1 MRRIAQVGV
10 LAGLGVLALLMN
22 AGTTLATPPTPTLVG
37 APFTYRA
44 TVQPFHVDSNDFK
57 LYQKNPEDVVVRELT
72 FAPHGDSG
80 WHSHPGPV
88 IVLVLQGTLVNYHA
102 NDPTCTG
109 TTIVAGQS
117 FMEPPGDI
125 HEVRN
130 EDPTT
135 TAIVIAT
142 FLDVP
147 VGGVFRLDASAPGN
161 CPF

>member
-1 MRRIAQVGV
+1 MRRIAQLGT
-10 LAGLGVLALLMN
+10 LAGLAVVALVMN
-22 AGTTLATPPTPTLVG
+22 AGTTLATPSTGFG

-44 TVQPFHVDSNDFK
+44 TVQPLHIDSNDFK
-57 LYQKNPEDVVVRELT
+57 IDQKNPEDVVVRELT
-72 FAPHGDSG
+72 IAPGGSSG

-88 IVLVLQGTLVNYHA
+88 IVLIVQGTVVNYDA
-102 NDPTCTG
+102 SDPTCTG

-117 FMEPPGDI
+117 YLETPGDV

-135 TAIVIAT
+135 TAVLIAT

-147 VGGVFRLDASAPGN
+147 VGGMFRLDAAQPTN
-161 CPF
+161 CRF